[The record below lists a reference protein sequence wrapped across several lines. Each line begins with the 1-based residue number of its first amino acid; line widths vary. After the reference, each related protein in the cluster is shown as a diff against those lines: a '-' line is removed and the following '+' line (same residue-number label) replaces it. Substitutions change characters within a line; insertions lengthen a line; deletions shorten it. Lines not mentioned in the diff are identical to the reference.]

1 MVIYS
6 NEIKDFLDKIYF
18 YELSHRNDLD
28 FPLYNY
34 YEGKLYNIDKLTSHT
49 PSTTFPMSRDGLF
62 GLIIGRLEFGYSFDG
77 TNAYVQYFINRE
89 PQNDWFDWLIKE
101 GRNKC
106 NKDRLYE
113 IINETVRIVLREHIS
128 KAVRI

>member
-1 MVIYS
+1 MVLYS

-18 YELSHRNDLD
+18 YELSHRTDLE

-34 YEGKLYNIDKLTSHT
+34 YKDKLRNIDKMLRHF

-62 GLIIGRLEFGYSFDG
+62 GLIVGRLEFGYLYDG
-77 TNAYVQYFINRE
+77 TNARVEYYINRE

-101 GRNKC
+101 HKNVSM
-106 NKDRLYE
+106 NNDILLEYQ
-113 IINETVRIVLREHIS
+113 IIIY
-128 KAVRI
+128 